1 MGPDEFGECLDALRA
16 TEPGRENDSPLSETE
31 GVPPTAWQRVS
42 MTLFDRLRR
51 VPGTDRGTRSSARA
65 DGERRDPRQTHHP
78 RPAVRGDSSDGSG
91 NPATSLQFPA
101 PPPSA
106 GMNRNRDGT

>member
-1 MGPDEFGECLDALRA
+1 MGDRA
-16 TEPGRENDSPLSETE
+16 WTRKRQPLSETE

-101 PPPSA
+101 PPASA